1 MIYRNF
7 IAPSRDFTQ
16 LTNALI
22 RHPRLDSHAT
32 RLLTWQLSL
41 PAHARET
48 LSDTAK
54 RARIGATSFITAKRQ
69 LKAEGYVHERRVQMT
84 GGLWATQQLVS
95 SMPLHPEEA
104 AKVFARLPAHT
115 GIERVYP
122 QVAPS
127 ALPPAVGGPTPP
139 STDGHPEKTP
149 EGKTSN
155 PPPEPEH
162 EPRPERE
169 PDPEPDPE
177 SEPEGEPGPDPQFVE
192 ARALVGALPLLSPA
206 LRRIPPGM
214 RDELTLL
221 VARWLA
227 AGHTSADV
235 HEHLRLGLPGAGTP
249 VRRPGGLVRYLLKD
263 VPPLAPPPAPQGP
276 PRLSARLEGAVEC
289 SGRHVQPMLFRPV
302 ADETLCPDCA
312 ATPCRLRA
320 PEAAGPRVVA
330 SGVRRGSGGGRGLPV
345 GRRPGG

>member
-95 SMPLHPEEA
+95 STPLRPEEA

-127 ALPPAVGGPTPP
+127 ARPPAVGGPTPP

-169 PDPEPDPE
+169 PDPESDPE

-192 ARALVGALPLLSPA
+192 ARALVGALPPSPPPSAASRPACATSSPSSSPA
-206 LRRIPPGM
+206 GSPPG
-214 RDELTLL
+214 T
-221 VARWLA
+221 
-227 AGHTSADV
+227 
-235 HEHLRLGLPGAGTP
+235 
-249 VRRPGGLVRYLLKD
+249 
-263 VPPLAPPPAPQGP
+263 PPPTSTSTSGSACPAP
-276 PRLSARLEGAVEC
+276 
-289 SGRHVQPMLFRPV
+289 GRPY
-302 ADETLCPDCA
+302 
-312 ATPCRLRA
+312 
-320 PEAAGPRVVA
+320 AGQA
-330 SGVRRGSGGGRGLPV
+330 GSCGTS
-345 GRRPGG
+345 